1 MNIEVRS
8 NGAIR
13 VDGLTQT
20 ISESVYRKLASM
32 SGITDG
38 GNITVADGVCFAAS
52 GGRQELLRVTGSEV
66 YAFGK
71 RTTDASHIAQ
81 ALCAFFSVIPEP
93 E

>member
-8 NGAIR
+8 NGAIS
-13 VDGLTQT
+13 VDGHTRT
-20 ISESVYRKLASM
+20 ISESVYRKLASL

-38 GNITVADGVCFAAS
+38 GNITVGDGMCLAA
-52 GGRQELLRVTGSEV
+52 GGGEQELLRVAGSKV
-66 YAFGK
+66 YAFGR
-71 RTTDASHIAQ
+71 RTTNGDHIAQ